1 MVPALRHAAA
11 FSPAQLFDVWEA
23 VLTGATRDSRQH
35 ALADAGDIGQF
46 VDAARRRRGTP
57 CVRFSGNWREKSQRH
72 DRPNRRISWR
82 PGSYTNWGGKD
93 SSIDCGVGT

>member
-1 MVPALRHAAA
+1 MVTAFRHAAA

-35 ALADAGDIGQF
+35 ALADPGDIGQF

-57 CVRFSGNWREKSQRH
+57 CVRRGRSHCYGLVAVSHQQIFNV
-72 DRPNRRISWR
+72 N
-82 PGSYTNWGGKD
+82 
-93 SSIDCGVGT
+93 SST